1 MAKIIDITEKLNF
14 EESPILLIQSREIH
28 VNDDA
33 VTMLSVMQLMGAE
46 EPSVKEIMKAYEQL
60 FPEPDRKIMEQ
71 ELKLKFS
78 ALMTVIQ
85 EAVQLIS
92 GEVTQGER

>member
-1 MAKIIDITEKLNF
+1 
-14 EESPILLIQSREIH
+14 
-28 VNDDA
+28 
-33 VTMLSVMQLMGAE
+33 MLSVMQLIGAD
-46 EPSVKEIMKAYEQL
+46 EPSVKEIMKTYEQL
-60 FPEPDRKIMEQ
+60 FPAADRMIMEQ

-92 GEVTQGER
+92 GEVTQGE

>member
-1 MAKIIDITEKLNF
+1 MAKTIDITEKLNF
-14 EESPILLIQSREIH
+14 EESPVLLIQGHEIH

-46 EPSVKEIMKAYEQL
+46 GPSVKETMKAYEQL
-60 FPEPDRKIMEQ
+60 FPAADRMIMEQ

-92 GEVTQGER
+92 GEVTQGE

>member
-14 EESPILLIQSREIH
+14 EESPVLLIKGREIH

-33 VTMLSVMQLMGAE
+33 VTMLSFMQLMGAE

-60 FPEPDRKIMEQ
+60 FSAADRMIMEQ
-71 ELKLKFS
+71 ELTLKFS

-92 GEVTQGER
+92 GEVTQGE

>member
-14 EESPILLIQSREIH
+14 EESPVLLIQGREIH

-60 FPEPDRKIMEQ
+60 FSAADRMIMEQ

-92 GEVTQGER
+92 GEVTQGE